1 VKSNCDASR
10 IGIGVC
16 VCNLGEAGGGR
27 EAHGYRCGGV
37 VEVRCCCKGWGCG
50 AGCKGSGQEMSFRMG
65 CSISAANVRSGKSMV
80 TIGMHNGGTRESI
93 KQGENKVETTYQV

>member
-1 VKSNCDASR
+1 
-10 IGIGVC
+10 
-16 VCNLGEAGGGR
+16 
-27 EAHGYRCGGV
+27 
-37 VEVRCCCKGWGCG
+37 
-50 AGCKGSGQEMSFRMG
+50 MSFRMG